1 MSNGVKI
8 SIRPE
13 HRVLFAGTTGFG
25 KTVLAEHFLAK
36 MNRVLVVDP
45 KHTFRLEGYKNSKS
59 LPLFSDNFRM
69 IYRPKMGD
77 DAHLAKLF
85 YELFKK
91 KNCTIYCDEL
101 STLTDMFPQ
110 STKVLADIARTG
122 RERRVAVWCAVQR
135 PRRVPVFFITESEIL
150 FQFNL
155 RSSDDRDYLAGFVG
169 DEVRERVQ
177 YFQFWYTHPSIET
190 PVLMTLDRE
199 KNVII
204 RV

>member
-1 MSNGVKI
+1 MDSVKI

-25 KTVLAEHFLAK
+25 KTVLAKYLLEK
-36 MNRVLVVDP
+36 MHRVMVIDP
-45 KHTFRLEGYKNSKS
+45 KHTFRLEGYRLSKGVS
-59 LPLFSDNFRM
+59 MFDNKFRF
-69 IYRPKMGD
+69 IYRPKLGD
-77 DAHLAKLF
+77 DENLAKLL
-85 YELFKK
+85 YQLFKK

-101 STLTDMFPQ
+101 STLNDLFPL
-110 STKVLADIARTG
+110 STKVLADIERTG
-122 RERRVAVWCAVQR
+122 REPRVAVWAAVQR

-169 DEVRERVQ
+169 DEVRDRVK
-177 YFQFWYTHPSIET
+177 YFQFWYTHPEIET
-190 PVLMTLDRE
+190 PVLMTLERD